1 MQYQEE
7 LVSARQLSLEC
18 GYTERTIRRWVAEGI
33 LPALR
38 DGYGRVHIPR
48 AAAEAHLE
56 RRRRLT
62 PV

>member
-1 MQYQEE
+1 MYDDEDF
-7 LVSARQLSLEC
+7 VSMRQLSLES
-18 GYTERTIRRWVAEGI
+18 GFTERTVRRWVKAGVI
-33 LPALR
+33 PALK
-38 DGYGRVHIPR
+38 DGYGHVHIPR